1 MIMTFL
7 TNFVSN
13 SPIAAILEN
22 SSVPVLAIFS
32 VLSLVLAFL
41 LARGISTLMLR
52 TVAILIGFLVT
63 MTDIWPKLTKSSVRF
78 VLLAAMHAISVTIW
92 LLTFFG
98 VLLRGSWSTR
108 HPYPLVRVRSRD

>member
-1 MIMTFL
+1 MNYL
-7 TNFVSN
+7 TNFFLS

-22 SSVPVLAIFS
+22 SSAPVLVIFS
-32 VLSLVLAFL
+32 ALSLVLLFL
-41 LARGISTLMLR
+41 LARGTSMLMLR
-52 TVAILIGFLVT
+52 MAGILIAFLVT
-63 MTDIWPKLTKSSVRF
+63 MTDIWPRLTGSGARF
-78 VLLAAMHAISVTIW
+78 GLQLVMHAISVTIW

>member
-1 MIMTFL
+1 MNYL
-7 TNFVSN
+7 TSFILSF
-13 SPIAAILEN
+13 PTAAILEN
-22 SSVPVLAIFS
+22 SSAPVLVIFS
-32 VLSLVLAFL
+32 ALSLVLLFL

-52 TVAILIGFLVT
+52 AVGILIAFLVT
-63 MTDIWPKLTKSSVRF
+63 MTSIWPKLKKSSARF
-78 VLLAAMHAISVTIW
+78 GLQLVMHAISVTIW